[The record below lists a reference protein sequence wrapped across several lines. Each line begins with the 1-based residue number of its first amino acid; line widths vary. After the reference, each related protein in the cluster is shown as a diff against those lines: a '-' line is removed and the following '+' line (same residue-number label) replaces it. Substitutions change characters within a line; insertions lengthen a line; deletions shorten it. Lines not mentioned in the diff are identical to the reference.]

1 MIIGSSHYAS
11 KLLKYW
17 YSQRDSWRCGFRLE
31 QPRDNTFTL
40 YKVLGQPKLELDE
53 NISEL
58 LHTKILD
65 ANKKAKQLNTPI
77 LRQFLSENG
86 YELSK

>member
-1 MIIGSSHYAS
+1 VVSDWNSH
-11 KLLKYW
+11 
-17 YSQRDSWRCGFRLE
+17 G
-31 QPRDNTFTL
+31 DNTFTL

-65 ANKKAKQLNTPI
+65 ANKKAKQLNTSI
-77 LRQFLSENG
+77 L
-86 YELSK
+86 